1 MCPSLASF
9 KSPCPRASWDSKA
22 FEGRCAYIRTVHDQ
36 AIPYEVQGMM
46 LAGTE
51 QDWIIKDIETGH
63 SPQIVAP
70 EKLCSILIELAK
82 QFEAM

>member
-1 MCPSLASF
+1 
-9 KSPCPRASWDSKA
+9 
-22 FEGRCAYIRTVHDQ
+22 
-36 AIPYEVQGMM
+36 MM

-51 QDWIIKDIETGH
+51 QEWIIKDIETGH